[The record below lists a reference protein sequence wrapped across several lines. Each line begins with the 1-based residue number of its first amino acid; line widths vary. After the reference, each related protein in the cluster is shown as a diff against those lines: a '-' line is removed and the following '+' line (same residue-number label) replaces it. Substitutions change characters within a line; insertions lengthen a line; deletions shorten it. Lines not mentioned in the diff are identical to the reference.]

1 MQGLVAVE
9 SGLHWM
15 KIQISASYLND
26 LDGACPLMFSGKMP
40 IRRRG
45 RLPGAFFWSYTK
57 VLVPSG
63 ASTNCDTMKTMPSN
77 DERPGPTAQ
86 AGDATQA
93 GTPSAFHG
101 VDLAEA
107 LRLLGQ
113 AGIQISSANETT
125 ALQQVID
132 GLCNLS
138 SRDGLTG
145 LANRRVFNAALGR
158 EIDRSARTG
167 EIFGLLLVDV
177 DHFKQVNDRHGHL
190 VGDVVL
196 KAVAR
201 LIEDSFRS
209 IDTVARFGG
218 EEFAVILPNVSA
230 AFLHQV
236 AERVRARIENAQIV
250 ATRGLRVAVT
260 VSIGTVCSRG
270 HVPQDAKALIEAA
283 DRKLY
288 AAKRLGRNR
297 VCGDPAPAAEVTSDE
312 RAQLLRIFDSVDTN
326 S

>member
-1 MQGLVAVE
+1 
-9 SGLHWM
+9 
-15 KIQISASYLND
+15 
-26 LDGACPLMFSGKMP
+26 MP
-40 IRRRG
+40 
-45 RLPGAFFWSYTK
+45 
-57 VLVPSG
+57 
-63 ASTNCDTMKTMPSN
+63 
-77 DERPGPTAQ
+77 
-86 AGDATQA
+86 ATQA

-113 AGIQISSANETT
+113 AGIRISAANEAS

-132 GLCNLS
+132 GLCTLS

-145 LANRRVFNAALGR
+145 LANRRVFNDALGR

-167 EIFGLLLVDV
+167 EFFGLLLLDI
-177 DHFKQVNDRHGHL
+177 DHFKQINDRHGHL
-190 VGDVVL
+190 VGDFVL
-196 KAVAR
+196 TAVAR

-209 IDTVARFGG
+209 IDTVARYGG
-218 EEFAVILPNVSA
+218 EEFAVILPNASA
-230 AFLHQV
+230 AFLQQV
-236 AERVRARIENAQIV
+236 AERTRALIEGARIEA
-250 ATRGLRVAVT
+250 ARGVRVAVT
-260 VSIGTVCSRG
+260 VSIGTICSLG
-270 HVPQDAKALIEAA
+270 YVPQNARALIEAA

-288 AAKRLGRNR
+288 EAKRLGRNR